1 MIILMIRIAGPDEAY
16 FLMPLTLPLTLP
28 WSRRIERRAECLA
41 DTLGPR
47 QIGRVSGNSVSRRS
61 QQARQAHQRRV
72 QVKFRQWRSLGYNLC
87 YPGTALKQLHELRPP
102 SRPLPPTAAHNG

>member
-16 FLMPLTLPLTLP
+16 FLMPLTQLLTLP
-28 WSRRIERRAECLA
+28 WSRRIERCAECLA
-41 DTLGPR
+41 GTLGPR
-47 QIGRVSGNSVSRRS
+47 QIGLSGNSVSRRS
-61 QQARQAHQRRV
+61 QEARQAHARRV

-102 SRPLPPTAAHNG
+102 SRPLTPTAAHNG